1 MEKFVSIE
9 KMSKKARRALYQ
21 QRRGSWGVINPCTRK
36 PGNPKAYRRKK
47 GPAGRAF
54 LRRRIF
60 FFFRLSRSFILPCMK
75 INGLDM
81 NKLQSIT
88 WVIHILMV

>member
-36 PGNPKAYRRKK
+36 PENPKAYRRKK
-47 GPAGRAF
+47 VRLEEHFFDAGSFSFSAF
-54 LRRRIF
+54 PEVLYS
-60 FFFRLSRSFILPCMK
+60 L
-75 INGLDM
+75 
-81 NKLQSIT
+81 
-88 WVIHILMV
+88 V